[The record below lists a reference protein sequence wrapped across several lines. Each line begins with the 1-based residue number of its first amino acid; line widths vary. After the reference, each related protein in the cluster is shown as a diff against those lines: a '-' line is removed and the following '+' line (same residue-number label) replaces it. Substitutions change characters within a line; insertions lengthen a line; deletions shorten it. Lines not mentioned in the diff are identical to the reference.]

1 MKVISVPIP
10 TINLQ
15 SDVPNNVGI
24 IDRWDRCK
32 FRIVTISGHRNECLQ
47 YCLNTFY
54 HNIYYIKK
62 ATILWS
68 CVPWSKL
75 GVSMLNE
82 NAFVYNKMLGYNTVI
97 YNDVDKIGNLI
108 GSMILSQ
115 RASSTLV
122 INTLHIFNQLQI
134 QMTKILT
141 LSKPIIS
148 SLENPMFILIQKH

>member
-1 MKVISVPIP
+1 
-10 TINLQ
+10 
-15 SDVPNNVGI
+15 
-24 IDRWDRCK
+24 
-32 FRIVTISGHRNECLQ
+32 
-47 YCLNTFY
+47 
-54 HNIYYIKK
+54 
-62 ATILWS
+62 
-68 CVPWSKL
+68 
-75 GVSMLNE
+75 MLNE